1 VKKPY
6 RAILSLAV
14 LGTLGACVPVEETAT
29 SHSSI
34 YGAAPSGAT
43 PVPGDAIR
51 SKEYQDLMVGT
62 TAGIMKEKLRQNGA
76 KIFCDQKSYLGCYDI
91 PRAQCL
97 AELSPLA
104 EPCMAR
110 TDTKYSRP
118 TNADEMDQYAQYFGV
133 CLISGH
139 LRVHV
144 KDDVSRIG
152 ECMKN
157 MRFDTEQ
164 RNKSLLQ

>member
-1 VKKPY
+1 MKNRY

-14 LGTLGACVPVEETAT
+14 LGALGACVPVEETPP
-29 SHSSI
+29 SHASI
-34 YGAAPSGAT
+34 YGAAPAGAT

-51 SKEYQDLMVGT
+51 SKEYQELMMGT

-76 KIFCDQKSYLGCYDI
+76 KIFCDQKGYLGCYGI
-91 PRAQCL
+91 AREQCL

-104 EPCMAR
+104 EPCMAK

-133 CLISGH
+133 CLVNGH
-139 LRVHV
+139 LRAHV
-144 KDDVSRIG
+144 SDDVNRIG

-157 MRFDTEQ
+157 MQFDTEQ